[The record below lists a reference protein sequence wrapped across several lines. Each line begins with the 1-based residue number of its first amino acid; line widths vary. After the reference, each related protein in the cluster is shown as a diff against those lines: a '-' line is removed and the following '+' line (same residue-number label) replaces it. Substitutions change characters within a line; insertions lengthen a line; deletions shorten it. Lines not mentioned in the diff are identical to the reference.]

1 VINLKQIT
9 IRGISPEIKKIV
21 ENEAKRKGISLNK
34 AFISLLERTTG
45 VKGKASKKK
54 TLYHDLDHL
63 AGTWTKEE
71 ALALKKNLE
80 IQRKIDESLWK
91 KRE

>member
-1 VINLKQIT
+1 MKQIT

-45 VKGKASKKK
+45 VKGKVNRRK

-63 AGTWTKEE
+63 AGVWTKEE
-71 ALALKKNLE
+71 ASMFKKNLE